1 MKFNLNDFV
10 TVKLTK
16 KGKLIYY
23 QKALESKQ
31 KYVEKLKEWNNWQSI
46 SKQKPKEYEEITS
59 YLNKKS
65 DKYFEQKIAGLQE
78 DGTITIPLT
87 QLINIFGSSLFFE
100 KRAKVLKEKMIIDV
114 NSSTR
119 KLFPPEENK
128 VLEIISLQDQISLR
142 LTEYGA
148 SLLKERDYKG
158 QINDN
163 NEVLLTVF
171 NMIKYLYQDTDT
183 YHAQIAQEVSTIP
196 KQKNSKFHI
205 LVRKIS

>member
-31 KYVEKLKEWNNWQSI
+31 KYVERLKKWNNWQSI
-46 SKQKPKEYEEITS
+46 SEQKPKEYEEITS

-87 QLINIFGSSLFFE
+87 QLINIFGATLLFE

-171 NMIKYLYQDTDT
+171 NMIKYLYQDADT
-183 YHAQIAQEVSTIP
+183 YHAQIAREVSTIP
-196 KQKNSKFHI
+196 KQKNSKFHM
-205 LVRKIS
+205 LVRKIG

>member
-1 MKFNLNDFV
+1 MKFNLNDLV

-31 KYVEKLKEWNNWQSI
+31 RYVEKLKEWNHWQSI
-46 SKQKPKEYEEITS
+46 AEQKPKEYAEIVS
-59 YLNKKS
+59 YLNQKS
-65 DKYFEQKIAGLQE
+65 DKFFKEKTAIIQE
-78 DGTITIPLT
+78 DGTITIPFI
-87 QLINIFGSSLFFE
+87 QLINIFGSALFFE
-100 KRAKVLKEKMIIDV
+100 KRAKVVKEKMIIDV

-148 SLLKERDYKG
+148 SLLKTRDYKG
-158 QINDN
+158 KINN
-163 NEVLLTVF
+163 NEVLITGF
-171 NMIKYLYQDTDT
+171 NIIKYLYQDTDE
-183 YHAQIAQEVSTIP
+183 YHAEIAREVSTIP

-205 LVRKIS
+205 LTRKIS

>member
-31 KYVEKLKEWNNWQSI
+31 KYVERLKKWNNWQSI
-46 SKQKPKEYEEITS
+46 SEQKPKEYEEITS

-78 DGTITIPLT
+78 DGTITIPFT

-119 KLFPPEENK
+119 KLFPPEEMP
-128 VLEIISLQDQISLR
+128 LHISKTSP
-142 LTEYGA
+142 
-148 SLLKERDYKG
+148 
-158 QINDN
+158 
-163 NEVLLTVF
+163 TVF
-171 NMIKYLYQDTDT
+171 SPNFSL
-183 YHAQIAQEVSTIP
+183 
-196 KQKNSKFHI
+196 NSSEI
-205 LVRKIS
+205 Q

>member
-87 QLINIFGSSLFFE
+87 QLINIFGATLLFE

-171 NMIKYLYQDTDT
+171 NMIKYLYQDADT
-183 YHAQIAQEVSTIP
+183 YHAQIAREVSTIP
-196 KQKNSKFHI
+196 KQKNSKFHM
-205 LVRKIS
+205 LVRKIG

>member
-1 MKFNLNDFV
+1 M
-10 TVKLTK
+10 TLT
-16 KGKLIYY
+16 
-23 QKALESKQ
+23 
-31 KYVEKLKEWNNWQSI
+31 
-46 SKQKPKEYEEITS
+46 
-59 YLNKKS
+59 NKKS

-78 DGTITIPLT
+78 DGTITIPFT

-171 NMIKYLYQDTDT
+171 NMIKYLYQDADT
-183 YHAQIAQEVSTIP
+183 YHAQIAREVSTIP
-196 KQKNSKFHI
+196 KQKNSKFHM
-205 LVRKIS
+205 LVRKIG